1 MADYG
6 KSEKKIV
13 FYDTDHNHAKL
24 RIKFIED
31 GIKQSTF
38 FKELVNA
45 YINDDPLIR
54 QWIEANP
61 HCKISKRSLKIR
73 KREKKKI
80 EEQKSNFNLDQQ
92 TVDEIF
98 DILADEFGD

>member
-13 FYDTDHNHAKL
+13 FYETDHNHAKL

-31 GIKQSTF
+31 GIKQATF
-38 FKELVNA
+38 FKELVSA
-45 YINDDPLIR
+45 YVNDDPLIR
-54 QWIEANP
+54 KWIENNP
-61 HCKISKRSLKIR
+61 QCRISGRSLIKR
-73 KREKKKI
+73 KRETVKI
-80 EEQKSNFNLDQQ
+80 EEQKYNFNLDKE

>member
-13 FYDTDHNHAKL
+13 FYDSDHNHAKL
-24 RIKFIED
+24 RVKFIED

-38 FKELVNA
+38 FKELVSA
-45 YINDDPLIR
+45 YVNDDPLIR
-54 QWIEANP
+54 KWIENNP
-61 HCKISKRSLKIR
+61 RCRISGRSLEKR
-73 KREKKKI
+73 KRENRKI
-80 EEQKSNFNLDQQ
+80 EEQNQQFNLDQDI
-92 TVDEIF
+92 VDELF

>member
-1 MADYG
+1 MDDYG

-13 FYDTDHNHAKL
+13 FYDSDHNHAKL

-38 FKELVNA
+38 FKELVSA
-45 YINDDPLIR
+45 YINDNPLIR
-54 QWIEANP
+54 EWIESNP
-61 HCKISKRSLKIR
+61 QCKISKRSLKIR

-80 EEQKSNFNLDQQ
+80 EEQKKDFNLDQE